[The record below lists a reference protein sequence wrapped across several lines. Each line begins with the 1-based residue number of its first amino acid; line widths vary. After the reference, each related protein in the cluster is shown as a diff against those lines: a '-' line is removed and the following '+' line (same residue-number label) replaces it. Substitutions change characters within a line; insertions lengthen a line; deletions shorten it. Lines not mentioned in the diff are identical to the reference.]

1 MKKRK
6 HLLSE
11 TEVILKQEADVKD
24 HESEPPPIAGL
35 KAGAFAN
42 LDTLI
47 LTNKQL
53 VSTLFCNNEKRYG

>member
-24 HESEPPPIAGL
+24 HKSESPPIAGL
-35 KAGAFAN
+35 KAAFAD
-42 LDTLI
+42 LGTLI